1 MLYFNCKK
9 LFKKSEELKNE
20 MQYMYFITNR
30 ILIVLKLMEK

>member
-9 LFKKSEELKNE
+9 LLKKSEESKNE
-20 MQYMYFITNR
+20 MQYMYLITNR